1 MEFARPLTFL
11 IGSGGL
17 RYSFLQTHFSKE
29 NLQEPLYGQSSAV
42 KEQEK
47 LLDALKQ
54 RTFKDKSMLVTSSE
68 YSELNDTQDITLVE
82 K

>member
-29 NLQEPLYGQSSAV
+29 NSQEPLYGQSSV

-54 RTFKDKSMLVTSSE
+54 STFKDKSMLVTSGE
-68 YSELNDTQDITLVE
+68 YFELNDTQDITLVE

>member
-1 MEFARPLTFL
+1 MEFVRPLTFL

-17 RYSFLQTHFSKE
+17 RYSFLQTQFSKE

-54 RTFKDKSMLVTSSE
+54 STFKDKSMLVTSSE